1 MYFVYFSWWRNQN
14 FRVLS
19 STEVKVATVGR
30 TSGVWND
37 KDSSFKFKLP
47 AGVCTAYV
55 SFMGTTGI
63 HEFHFTTDSAEASH
77 VAWEHIDYN
86 HTSDAF
92 LLERAFTYRGKH
104 PQVVELPLPRV
115 SGFTKFHN
123 PTRPSHL
130 VGGALVRCRRS
141 YSPSE
146 IGSIRAVGL
155 GQSPAYFSRRVRSM
169 SRTPDREDRA
179 RSFFQPRST
188 SSPGSFRSR
197 EHSMDRSMFPFQK
210 RSQRILPPKRRESG
224 SASIGSRSRSP
235 SRSPPHTP
243 LRSPSPSKRRC
254 PKPVWGQQMR
264 TLPVEH
270 SKFIWDTVSYIT
282 SLQAFLDFAAGCD
295 LRVHIMRRAIE
306 DNDPSD
312 GEVSLEN
319 CVAQALVI
327 WWLSS
332 NRPAVWKSNK
342 VRQEFVK
349 LHMPGI
355 HSCLMKKH
363 PTLDPNTPN
372 KNSQNEPRPGP
383 SGQMSKKSDK
393 YQTMEYIVLHLKS
406 YEFDFFKELS
416 GMIQT
421 PENAYGLACITNLPD
436 PTFAHIRHE
445 HTKFGLSV
453 KEIHGR
459 IALHILGIWYLQAKN
474 KFHIIPMIMDMF
486 RDLELYDEC
495 EEIFEIFPEMN
506 EDVNRSKPTPK
517 KVHMG
522 TKLLKK
528 GHKAKSSTIKNQGH
542 CSSTSPLNT
551 IRENGEV
558 VEVEEQMPDLVDI
571 SDDGDTNGDQQP
583 LITFGQARL
592 TNMGDTTENLSQGVN
607 VKFEVDNGNTEVS
620 RDIPPNPHVL
630 LKNLQKK

>member
-1 MYFVYFSWWRNQN
+1 MSNGYVYFVYFSWWRNQN
-14 FRVLS
+14 FPS
-19 STEVKVATVGR
+19 STKVKVATAGR
-30 TSGVWND
+30 AFGVWND
-37 KDSSFKFKLP
+37 KDSTFKFKLP
-47 AGVCTAYV
+47 AGVCTADV

-92 LLERAFTYRGKH
+92 LLERAFTYCGKQ

-115 SGFTKFHN
+115 SGFTKFHS

-146 IGSIRAVGL
+146 IRSIRAVGL
-155 GQSPAYFSRRVRSM
+155 EQSPAYFSRRESSM

-179 RSFFQPRST
+179 RSLSQPRST
-188 SSPGSFRSR
+188 NSSGSFRSR
-197 EHSMDRSMFPFQK
+197 EHLRDRSMSPFLG
-210 RSQRILPPKRRESG
+210 SNQRVLPTRRREFE
-224 SASIGSRSRSP
+224 SASIGGRSRSP
-235 SRSPPHTP
+235 SKSPSRS
-243 LRSPSPSKRRC
+243 LSPSKRRH
-254 PKPVWGQQMR
+254 PKPVCQQQMR

-282 SLQAFLDFAAGCD
+282 SLQAFFDFAAGCD
-295 LRVHIMRRAIE
+295 IPVHIVRRAIE

-332 NRPAVWKSNK
+332 NRPAVWKSSK
-342 VRQEFVK
+342 VRQGFVK

-355 HSCLMKKH
+355 HSFLVKRH
-363 PTLDPNTPN
+363 PTLDPNTQN
-372 KNSQNEPRPGP
+372 KNSQKEPQSCS
-383 SGQMSKKSDK
+383 SGQMSKKPDK

-416 GMIQT
+416 GLIHT

-436 PTFAHIRHE
+436 STFVHIRHE

-453 KEIHGR
+453 KEIHRR

-474 KFHIIPMIMDMF
+474 KFHIVPMIMDMF

-495 EEIFEIFPEMN
+495 EEIIEIFPEMN

-517 KVHMG
+517 KVHMD
-522 TKLLKK
+522 TKILKK
-528 GHKAKSSTIKNQGH
+528 G
-542 CSSTSPLNT
+542 
-551 IRENGEV
+551 
-558 VEVEEQMPDLVDI
+558 
-571 SDDGDTNGDQQP
+571 
-583 LITFGQARL
+583 
-592 TNMGDTTENLSQGVN
+592 
-607 VKFEVDNGNTEVS
+607 
-620 RDIPPNPHVL
+620 
-630 LKNLQKK
+630 